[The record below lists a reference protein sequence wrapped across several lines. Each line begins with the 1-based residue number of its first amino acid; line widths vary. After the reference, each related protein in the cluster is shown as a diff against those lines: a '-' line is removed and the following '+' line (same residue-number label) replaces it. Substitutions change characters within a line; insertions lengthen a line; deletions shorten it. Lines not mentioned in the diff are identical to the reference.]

1 VSDTARL
8 ELEKLAEYFYHV
20 VVRYGFMYDTDI
32 PKALANC
39 PCGMRFD
46 LMETT
51 FFFSRE
57 NLIPTR
63 GDGMA
68 LWREH
73 LFAAM
78 ARNAASPMTFFHIP
92 ANRVVEL
99 GAQLEI

>member
-1 VSDTARL
+1 MAT
-8 ELEKLAEYFYHV
+8 LAEGFYHV
-20 VVRYGFMYDTDI
+20 VIRYGFMDDIDI
-32 PKALANC
+32 PKALSEC
-39 PCGMRFD
+39 PCGMQFD
-46 LMETT
+46 LMDTT

-63 GDGMA
+63 GEGMM

-73 LFAAM
+73 IFAAM
-78 ARNAASPMTFFHIP
+78 ARNAASPMSFFQIP